1 MNKKALA
8 AAALA
13 LSLLVAGCSQ
23 NTGTTNPSSSANGQP
38 EASATPKPTKKPN
51 KKWEEAQNLALDHVN
66 IYINGDDVAEK
77 QKYVEK
83 SVNPEVASLF
93 LLGAASIRKE
103 EEKFKNPFV
112 AETVD
117 FTGDNGAKGTL
128 TLIKAEGD
136 REIIVLVMDAKVT
149 FAFFN
154 ENNNEEMQENYEKMR
169 ANFKN

>member
-23 NTGTTNPSSSANGQP
+23 NQANPSASPNGQTEGSTKP
-38 EASATPKPTKKPN
+38 EPTKKP
-51 KKWEEAQNLALDHVN
+51 KKEWVEAQKLALDHVN
-66 IYINGDDVAEK
+66 IYLNGSDVAEK
-77 QKYVEK
+77 QKYVEE

-93 LLGAASIRKE
+93 LLGTASIRKE
-103 EEKFKNPFV
+103 EEKFKNPTV

-117 FTGDNGAKGTL
+117 FKGENGAKGTL
-128 TLIKAEGD
+128 TLITAD
-136 REIIVLVMDAKVT
+136 DNREIIVLVMDSKVT

-154 ENNNEEMQENYEKMR
+154 ENNSDEMQETYEKMR
-169 ANFKN
+169 DHFKS

>member
-8 AAALA
+8 AAILAMAL
-13 LSLLVAGCSQ
+13 LAGCSQ
-23 NTGTTNPSSSANGQP
+23 NQAGPSASPNGQTEGSTKP
-38 EASATPKPTKKPN
+38 QPTKKP
-51 KKWEEAQNLALDHVN
+51 KKEWVKAEQLALDHVN
-66 IYINGDDVAEK
+66 IYLNGTDVAAKE
-77 QKYVEK
+77 KYVQE

-103 EEKFKNPFV
+103 EDRFQNPFV

-136 REIIVLVMDAKVT
+136 REIIVLVMDSKVT

-154 ENNNEEMQENYEKMR
+154 ENNGDEMQENYEKMR
-169 ANFKN
+169 AHFKS